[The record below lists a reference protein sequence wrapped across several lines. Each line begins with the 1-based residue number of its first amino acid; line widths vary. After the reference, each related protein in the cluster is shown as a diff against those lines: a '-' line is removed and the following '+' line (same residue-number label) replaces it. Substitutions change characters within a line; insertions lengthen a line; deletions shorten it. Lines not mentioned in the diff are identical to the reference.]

1 MGIINTSIRI
11 DEDVKN
17 YAKIAARRS
26 GYTFMAY
33 YEDLILKDIQANHID
48 LFDQYKEGKDVEDIS
63 KPVKK
68 RSLLALIKDPNV
80 NVVDSGGAQVTIDSD
95 IDKEEF

>member
-33 YEDLILKDIQANHID
+33 YEDLILKDIKENHSD
-48 LFDQYKEGKDVEDIS
+48 LFDQYKEGLDIEDIS

-68 RSLLALIKDPNV
+68 RSLLALVKDPNV
-80 NVVDSGGAQVTIDSD
+80 KVTDSAGAPVEIDSNT
-95 IDKEEF
+95 DKGAF

>member
-33 YEDLILKDIQANHID
+33 YEDLMLKDIKENHPD
-48 LFDQYKEGKDVEDIS
+48 LFEQYKEGKDIEDIS

-68 RSLLALIKDPNV
+68 RSLLAMIKDPKTKV
-80 NVVDSGGAQVTIDSD
+80 IDSAGAVVE
-95 IDKEEF
+95 IDGKDEF

>member
-48 LFDQYKEGKDVEDIS
+48 LFEQYKEGKDVEDVS

-68 RSLLALIKDPNV
+68 RSLLALIRDPNIK
-80 NVVDSGGAQVTIDSD
+80 VVDSAGATVEIDSD
-95 IDKEEF
+95 KDSGAF